1 MNKLTKG
8 SNMRWES
15 SRMMLPEHKEQII
28 DHHNEKRKVV
38 KPILDE
44 TQLQEIDAKITIALY
59 DYSPVVMKVWRD
71 GYYNNLK
78 GVIYRIDSI
87 DKTVWIRNDETQR
100 IRFENIVEVEFAD

>member
-8 SNMRWES
+8 SNLRWES

-44 TQLQEIDAKITIALY
+44 SQLQEIDAKITIALY
-59 DYSPVVMKVWRD
+59 DYSPVVLMVWEN
-71 GYYNNLK
+71 GIYNEIR

-87 DKTVWIRNDETQR
+87 DKTVWIRNDETKK
-100 IRFENIVEVEFAD
+100 IKFENIISVDFAD